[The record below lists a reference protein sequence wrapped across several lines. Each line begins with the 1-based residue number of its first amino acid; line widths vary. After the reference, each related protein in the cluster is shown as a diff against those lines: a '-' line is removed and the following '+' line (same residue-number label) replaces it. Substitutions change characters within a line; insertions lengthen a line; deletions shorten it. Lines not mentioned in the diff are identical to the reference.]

1 MAPKVAV
8 PLDILRRFAPGTG
21 LRDAAEIIIRQG
33 TGGLVLVGSGSVV
46 DAVSSGGFVLDAPFT
61 AQRVAELS
69 KMDGGIVVDDVA
81 DTITRANVHFIP
93 DPSIDTDET
102 GTRFRTADRLAVQT
116 GLPVLAVSEEGR
128 SIAVVFSP
136 HGRFE
141 LQDPTAL
148 FAQANQHLQALERL
162 RRQLDDSVMRL
173 TRDEL
178 GDATMLRD
186 AVAVIQRAAIVLR
199 INAQLETVAVELG
212 EEAPLIRI
220 QASDLVRDVAELAE
234 LVNFDY
240 QPRRPRKGSS
250 VFKKLDELPD
260 EDLYNLAKV
269 GAALGLVPLDKPV
282 RSRGARLLAGIPRL
296 PSSVRDALI
305 RKFGDLRRLRQATIE
320 ELSQVEGVGRS
331 RARQIRTYL
340 DLLAEAGAV
349 PEPES

>member
-33 TGGLVLVGSGSVV
+33 TGGLVLVGSGGVV
-46 DAVSSGGFVLDAPFT
+46 DAVSSGGFILDAPFT

-69 KMDGGIVVDDVA
+69 KMDGGIVVDDIA
-81 DTITRANVHFIP
+81 ETITRANVHFIP

-102 GTRFRTADRLAVQT
+102 GTRFRTADRLAIQT

-141 LQDPTAL
+141 LQDATSL

-162 RRQLDDSVMRL
+162 RRQLDDSVIRL

-178 GDATMLRD
+178 GDATMMRD
-186 AVAVIQRAAIVLR
+186 AVGVIQRAAIVLR

-220 QASDLVRDVAELAE
+220 QASDLVRGVAELAE
-234 LVNFDY
+234 LVNFDF

-250 VFKKLDELPD
+250 VFKKLDDLPD
-260 EDLYNLAKV
+260 EDLYHLAKV
-269 GAALGLVPLDKPV
+269 GAALGLVPLDKPA

-296 PSSVRDALI
+296 PASVRDALI
-305 RKFGDLRRLRQATIE
+305 RKFGDLQRLRQATIE

-349 PEPES
+349 PEPEG